1 MLQPDHP
8 VSPEAVSNALLPPE
22 LRLEFEHL
30 ERVLGGSA
38 ALPGPN
44 AGPSVAIAPDAAD
57 ASAAPNAAGVG
68 ALAVVAYP
76 LEPSAHAG
84 LGVAYRATEQFPSAS
99 TIKVYVLQALL
110 EMVAAGDA
118 DLDDELVVGADDQ
131 VSGSGVLTA
140 LTPGRRYT
148 LRDLATLM
156 IVVSDNTA
164 TNVLIEFVRLD
175 ELNASIQAHGW
186 TGTRSAGK
194 LQTTAVSS
202 GARRSSSV
210 TTAADL
216 ADHLARLWRGELLP
230 PALTEEAKA
239 IYRKQQFSELGRSIG
254 YDSYLASIGEA
265 PWRIASKSGSITG
278 VRNDVGVFEPLPTAG
293 AGAEPFVVAIMTK
306 GCVDPRFHAEN
317 LGAKVVGLASAAVF
331 ARLGVRR
338 PPCTGER

>member
-1 MLQPDHP
+1 MLQPNHP
-8 VSPEAVSNALLPPE
+8 ASPKAVSNALLPPE
-22 LRLEFEHL
+22 LRAEFEHL
-30 ERVLGGSA
+30 ERVLGGGA
-38 ALPGPN
+38 ALQGASVSHAVARAPHVTDA
-44 AGPSVAIAPDAAD
+44 AGAPD
-57 ASAAPNAAGVG
+57 AAGVG

-76 LEPSAHAG
+76 LEPNAKADQ
-84 LGVAYRATEQFPSAS
+84 GVAYRATEQFPSAS

-118 DLDDELVVGADDQ
+118 DLDDELLVGAEDQ

-164 TNVLIEFVRLD
+164 TNVLIEFVGLD
-175 ELNASIQAHGW
+175 EVNASIQAHGW

-194 LQTTAVSS
+194 LQTAAVLS
-202 GARRSSSV
+202 GAKRSSSV

-216 ADHLARLWRGELLP
+216 ADHMARLWRGELLP
-230 PALTEEAKA
+230 PPLTEEAKA

-278 VRNDVGVFEPLPTAG
+278 VRNDVGVFEPLPSAG
-293 AGAEPFVVAIMTK
+293 GGGEPFVVAIMTK
-306 GCVDPRFHAEN
+306 GCIDPRFHAEN
-317 LGAKVVGLASAAVF
+317 LGAKVVGLAAAAVF
-331 ARLGVRR
+331 ARLG
-338 PPCTGER
+338 